1 MDTTTFASSEADLR
15 SLDVRSSLVAVAERR
30 RAADRAEA
38 DLLALAVHL
47 VDLHPVEGDTPVATW
62 GLTLDGDESER
73 LLAGTGTPAVAEAAV
88 EAIGAALDVSY
99 RSAMT
104 MVADAVEL
112 CFRLPRL
119 WEQVQSGRLQAWKA
133 RRVAAHTQALSSA
146 AVGFVDRHAAVLGGK
161 NRVPANVPALAHEA
175 LLRCDPETA
184 EGVEEAALLS
194 RGVWFDY
201 RHGDSTA
208 TSRLT
213 ASLDTLDALDLDA
226 TISELATGMGRLG
239 DSSSLDVR
247 RAHALGM
254 LAHPQR
260 ALDVFGDRRDDEP
273 LTAPRVGADSGTE
286 VAEVAEVPVRRN
298 AASATVYLHLD
309 AGDLRSQLVD
319 GETAVGGKVERLG
332 AATLDLLRAWLNRAE
347 KVVVRPV
354 LDLSRTEAV
363 DRHDPPEW
371 MRESVVLRD
380 GHCVFPG
387 CTVDARACDQDHIT
401 PYVDLDDGGPPGQ
414 TSVANLAC
422 LCRRHHRMKTFTGW
436 RYHRLSTG
444 PHAGSYQ
451 WTNPHRL
458 TYRASPT
465 PKR

>member
-1 MDTTTFASSEADLR
+1 
-15 SLDVRSSLVAVAERR
+15 
-30 RAADRAEA
+30 
-38 DLLALAVHL
+38 
-47 VDLHPVEGDTPVATW
+47 
-62 GLTLDGDESER
+62 
-73 LLAGTGTPAVAEAAV
+73 
-88 EAIGAALDVSY
+88 
-99 RSAMT
+99 MT

-133 RRVAAHTQALSSA
+133 RRVAAHTQALSAA
-146 AVGFVDRHAAVLGGK
+146 AVDFVDRHAAVLGGK
-161 NRVPANVPALAHEA
+161 NRVPANVPALVHEA

-247 RAHALGM
+247 RAHALGL

-260 ALDVFGDRRDDEP
+260 ALDVFGDRHDDEP
-273 LTAPRVGADSGTE
+273 LTGPRVGPDRESPRSPRSRCGATPRRRRSTCMWRRTTCGRSWWTARPRSAGRWRGWGRPPWTCCGTGSTAPSRWWSGRSSTCP
-286 VAEVAEVPVRRN
+286 APRWSTGTTRRSGCGRAWSCETGTVCSPA
-298 AASATVYLHLD
+298 AASMPA
-309 AGDLRSQLVD
+309 
-319 GETAVGGKVERLG
+319 
-332 AATLDLLRAWLNRAE
+332 
-347 KVVVRPV
+347 
-354 LDLSRTEAV
+354 
-363 DRHDPPEW
+363 
-371 MRESVVLRD
+371 
-380 GHCVFPG
+380 
-387 CTVDARACDQDHIT
+387 ACDQDHIT

-414 TSVANLAC
+414 TSIANLAC
-422 LCRRHHRMKTFTGW
+422 LCRRHHRLKTFTGW

>member
-1 MDTTTFASSEADLR
+1 MDTTTCASSEADLR
-15 SLDVRSSLVAVAERR
+15 SLDVRSSLLAVAERR

-38 DLLALAVHL
+38 DLLALAVHV
-47 VDLHPVEGDTPVATW
+47 VDLHPVEGDTPVAAW
-62 GLTLDGDESER
+62 SVTLDGDESER
-73 LLAGTGTPAVAEAAV
+73 LLAGVGTPPVAEAAV
-88 EAIGAALDVSY
+88 EELGAALDVAY

-119 WEQVQSGRLQAWKA
+119 WELVQGGRLQAWKA
-133 RRVAAHTQALSSA
+133 RRVAAHTQALSAA
-146 AVGFVDRHAAVLGGK
+146 AVDFVDRHAAVLGVK
-161 NRVPANVPALAHEA
+161 NRVPANVPALVHEA

-239 DSSSLDVR
+239 DTSSLDVR
-247 RAHALGM
+247 RAHALGL

-260 ALDVFGDRRDDEP
+260 ALDVFGDRHDDEP
-273 LTAPRVGADSGTE
+273 LTDPRVGADSGTE
-286 VAEVAEVPVRRN
+286 VTEIPVRRN
-298 AASATVYLHLD
+298 AASATVYLHLAAD
-309 AGDLRSQLVD
+309 DLRAQLVD

-332 AATLDLLRAWLNRAE
+332 AATLDLLRDWLNRAE

-354 LDLSRTEAV
+354 LDLSRTDVV

-387 CTVDARACDQDHIT
+387 CTVDARACDQDHIPPT
-401 PYVDLDDGGPPGQ
+401 STSTTVDHRARPRSRTSPACADD
-414 TSVANLAC
+414 TIA
-422 LCRRHHRMKTFTGW
+422 
-436 RYHRLSTG
+436 
-444 PHAGSYQ
+444 
-451 WTNPHRL
+451 
-458 TYRASPT
+458 
-465 PKR
+465 

>member
-161 NRVPANVPALAHEA
+161 DQSARQRARAGA
-175 LLRCDPETA
+175 
-184 EGVEEAALLS
+184 
-194 RGVWFDY
+194 RGV
-201 RHGDSTA
+201 A
-208 TSRLT
+208 
-213 ASLDTLDALDLDA
+213 
-226 TISELATGMGRLG
+226 
-239 DSSSLDVR
+239 
-247 RAHALGM
+247 
-254 LAHPQR
+254 
-260 ALDVFGDRRDDEP
+260 P
-273 LTAPRVGADSGTE
+273 L
-286 VAEVAEVPVRRN
+286 
-298 AASATVYLHLD
+298 
-309 AGDLRSQLVD
+309 
-319 GETAVGGKVERLG
+319 
-332 AATLDLLRAWLNRAE
+332 
-347 KVVVRPV
+347 
-354 LDLSRTEAV
+354 
-363 DRHDPPEW
+363 
-371 MRESVVLRD
+371 
-380 GHCVFPG
+380 
-387 CTVDARACDQDHIT
+387 
-401 PYVDLDDGGPPGQ
+401 
-414 TSVANLAC
+414 
-422 LCRRHHRMKTFTGW
+422 
-436 RYHRLSTG
+436 
-444 PHAGSYQ
+444 
-451 WTNPHRL
+451 
-458 TYRASPT
+458 
-465 PKR
+465 